1 MKTKLSLFI
10 VLLSLPFLTL
20 AQQPWQWAKR
30 GGSAS
35 TQQNGTAFREEVVDM
50 ATDPNG
56 NVYMVSNI
64 GGDNLSVDGTTL
76 DFHFPGDNFG
86 NVRRDA
92 TGGLLMSYDCEG
104 NFRWS
109 KLVSGSLDGRILGV
123 ETDTLGHVYITA
135 GVFPATKDVF
145 GTEYRARFD
154 TDTIIPYSANERKY
168 KQRAYLVKYDTLGT
182 MKNLR
187 TYQQDSIHIME
198 TSWTTNLFDFMVDP
212 NGDQHLYIQARNYTA
227 QGTDYFPVAEGDTL
241 SPGDYILRYD
251 AQDNYLGNIKLDME
265 LENDF
270 GGGFAP
276 KINHDPVRK
285 SYYMSGY
292 NTTPRGSYED
302 SLWIG
307 GQLVNSHLFVAKFDS
322 LGNSTWLKQGNAGIS
337 PISNRF
343 DEKPQIDSQ
352 GNIYLAGIF
361 DNSPTYP
368 SVIFNGYTG
377 HGLNYSTFPVLLKMD
392 SYGNLIT
399 GTHAVADNSVSL
411 KQSIALNGNIIEF
424 ANSHAGITW
433 GGFSF
438 PLDPNS
444 GYDAYLARFDARTGA
459 IISMDSIASNRG
471 FAEYPTAIATD
482 RRGNTYIGGE
492 FQGRMFAGGDTLTN
506 VHYGV
511 GTDYFLVKAGADNCG
526 CALPEAAYA
535 HTGTGG
541 TVDFAYTGT
550 MDYDT
555 LEWGF
560 DDGTVQ
566 TTTTNTI
573 NHTFTEAREH
583 WVCVTAYN
591 ACGHDTWCSLIDPFG
606 LATDVLEK
614 GSFSL
619 YPNPVGGAL
628 NIDAQEPMDYVLYDL
643 GGKRLMEGRL
653 QQGNN
658 TLDTSALQSGF
669 YMLRLKN
676 GAGAV
681 ATVKVVRE

>member
-1 MKTKLSLFI
+1 MKTRLNLFI
-10 VLLSLPFLTL
+10 VLLSLPFLAL

-64 GGDNLSVDGTTL
+64 GGDNLEVDGATL
-76 DFHFPGDNFG
+76 DFHFPSDFFG

-109 KLVSGSLDGRILGV
+109 KLVSGSLDGRIVAL

-135 GVFPATKDVF
+135 GVFPATKDGF
-145 GTEYRARFD
+145 GNEHRARFD
-154 TDTIIPYSANERKY
+154 TDTIVPYSANERKY
-168 KQRAYLVKYDTLGT
+168 KQQIYMVRYDTLGNMERFHT
-182 MKNLR
+182 F
-187 TYQQDSIHIME
+187 QPDSITLTEASRTILVPDMA
-198 TSWTTNLFDFMVDP
+198 VDP
-212 NGDQHLYIQARNYTA
+212 NGTQHLLIHAYDDARSGNS
-227 QGTDYFPVAEGDTL
+227 YFPIVENDTL
-241 SPGDYILRYD
+241 PVGDYIIKYD
-251 AQDNYLGNIKLDME
+251 VQGNYLGNIKLDME
-265 LENDF
+265 LEIDY
-270 GGGFAP
+270 GGSNL

-285 SYYMSGY
+285 AYYMSGY
-292 NTTPRGSYED
+292 NSTPYTGTYQD
-302 SLWIG
+302 SLWVG
-307 GQLVNSHLFVAKFDS
+307 GQLVDSPLFVAKFDS
-322 LGNSTWLKQGNAGIS
+322 LGNSTWLKQGSPGIVQ
-337 PISNRF
+337 SNRF
-343 DEKPQIDSQ
+343 DSKPQIDHQ

-361 DNSPTYP
+361 NQTNSQQTT
-368 SVIFNGYTG
+368 FNGFTPQVPT
-377 HGLNYSTFPVLLKMD
+377 NRSFPVIVKMD
-392 SYGNLIT
+392 ADGNLIYGVNASSTSSESPTPSLSLAGDRISFT
-399 GTHAVADNSVSL
+399 G
-411 KQSIALNGNIIEF
+411 
-424 ANSHAGITW
+424 SHGGITW

-438 PLDPNS
+438 PFDPNS

-459 IISMDSIASNRG
+459 ILSMDSIASNRG

-482 RRGNTYIGGE
+482 RRGNTYVGGR

-526 CALPEAAYA
+526 CALPQGAYA
-535 HTGTGG
+535 YTGTGG

-560 DDGTVQ
+560 DDGTVL
-566 TTTTNTI
+566 TSTANTI
-573 NHTFTEAREH
+573 AHTFTEAREH

-591 ACGHDTWCSLIDPFG
+591 ACGHDTWCSLIDPFS
-606 LATDVLEK
+606 LATGALEK

-643 GGKRLMEGRL
+643 GGKRLMEGGLGR
-653 QQGNN
+653 GANV
-658 TLDTSALQSGF
+658 LDTSTLQSGF